1 MNCTPEPEAEDE
13 AKQPPK
19 RKSSFGLKKDPLT
32 QTGITSFFNAKGEGG
47 GGGAAF
53 KSALELSTKDSE
65 QGSDSIEKQ
74 FGRNASSSFE
84 LSSVPGL

>member
-1 MNCTPEPEAEDE
+1 MLNSRRKSPERDDSEDE

-32 QTGITSFFNAKGEGG
+32 QTGITSFFNAKEG

-65 QGSDSIEKQ
+65 QGRDST
-74 FGRNASSSFE
+74 RNVV
-84 LSSVPGL
+84 LL

>member
-65 QGSDSIEKQ
+65 QGSDSIENEI
-74 FGRNASSSFE
+74 GRN
-84 LSSVPGL
+84 VGL